1 MTIKEA
7 EAYTGLSRSNIRFYE
22 KEGLIAPVR
31 TENNGYRNY
40 SEEDVENIKKIA
52 CLRTLGISVEKIH
65 EIMEGETSLYGTLTE
80 QRMRLQEQI
89 EDLSKAKTVCERMMK
104 TENIRFENLRAEK
117 YVDDLQ
123 DYWKD
128 NRTVFQLDSTGFLYI
143 WSSLAAWAVIAALSL
158 ITAIL
163 SYGKLP
169 PEIPVQWSGQAAVS
183 MTDKIVIFAY
193 PLACVIVRIFL
204 RPLLYTKIPA
214 GPYGGVI
221 AEYLTNFLCFVIL
234 SVEAFSVLFVFG
246 VVKNVVIV
254 LFVDGA
260 VFIGFLA
267 AAIMKAGMG
276 R

>member
-1 MTIKEA
+1 MTIKEV

-65 EIMEGETSLYGTLTE
+65 KIMEGEASLYGTLTE

-104 TENIRFENLRAEK
+104 TENIRFENLRVEK

-128 NRTVFQLDSTGFLYI
+128 NGTVFQLDSTGFLYI

-169 PEIPVQWSGQAAVS
+169 PEIPVQWSGQEVVS

-234 SVEAFSVLFVFG
+234 SVEAFSILFVFG

-267 AAIMKAGMG
+267 AAIMKSGMG

>member
-1 MTIKEA
+1 MTIKEV

-80 QRMRLQEQI
+80 QRIRLQEQI

-104 TENIRFENLRAEK
+104 TENIRFENLRVEK

-128 NRTVFQLDSTGFLYI
+128 NGTVFQLDSTGFLYI

-169 PEIPVQWSGQAAVS
+169 PEIPVQWSGQEVVS

-234 SVEAFSVLFVFG
+234 SVEAFSILFVFG

-267 AAIMKAGMG
+267 AAIMKAWMG

>member
-1 MTIKEA
+1 MTIKEV

-40 SEEDVENIKKIA
+40 SEEDVEDIKKIA

-65 EIMEGETSLYGTLTE
+65 EIMEGEASLYGTLTE
-80 QRMRLQEQI
+80 QRMRLREQI
-89 EDLSKAKTVCERMMK
+89 EDLSKAETVCERMMK
-104 TENIRFENLRAEK
+104 TENIRFENLRVEK

-128 NRTVFQLDSTGFLYI
+128 NGTVFQLDSAGFLYI

-169 PEIPVQWSGQAAVS
+169 PEIPVQWSGETAVS

-204 RPLLYTKIPA
+204 RQLLYTKIPA
-214 GPYGGVI
+214 GPYSGII

-234 SVEAFSVLFVFG
+234 SVEAFIVLFTYG
-246 VVKNVVIV
+246 LAKNVVIV
-254 LFVDGA
+254 MFVDGA
-260 VFIGFLA
+260 VFMGFLA
-267 AAIMKAGMG
+267 AAILKTQP
-276 R
+276 RR